1 MQAIMSTHHTELR
14 RQVNFL
20 GTLLGETIV
29 EQEGERL
36 FALVERVRHLAK
48 AGREGDA
55 AAQETLLQLI
65 EALPLED
72 ARVVVKAFASFFQL
86 VNLAEDQERVRVLHR
101 RLLQAA
107 AEGQPMSETIAD
119 AVRRLH
125 EQGLSATEVQALLDR
140 LLVVPVLTAHPTEAK
155 RRTVLIKLARIAAQ
169 LHRREFYSPTPAE
182 DAEVEALIREE
193 ITSLWQTEETRTRKP
208 TVMDEVRNGLYYF
221 EHTLFDLVPRLYADL
236 EEALA
241 RYYPG
246 VAFHIPQFLR
256 FGSWIGGDCDG
267 NPFVTPAVIEET
279 LRSHKALALRLYQQ
293 AIERMYGLL
302 STDESYGISPELRD
316 SLAADAELL
325 PDEAAHYRHLYP
337 RQPYRQKIA
346 LIYRKLQLTAEANQ
360 RPWRSDHVPQRGEYV
375 HEDAFIAD
383 LVVMQESLRRH
394 RGERLANGRLG
405 RLIMQARVFG
415 FYLATLDIRQHARR
429 HVQALAELFGRYGM
443 VTDYLNCPE
452 TERQALLTA
461 EILNPRPL
469 VPGRLDFSP
478 TTNETLE
485 VFRLIRRAHERIGKR
500 AIKSYI
506 VSMTAAPSDILA
518 VLLLAKEAGVA
529 DDLGIVPLFE
539 TLADLEAAPGI
550 MDDLF
555 ANPVYRRHLQ
565 AQGGQQQIMIG
576 YSDSNKDG
584 GYVAANWALYRAHEA
599 LAAVCARHGVVLT
612 LFHGRGGTIGRGGGP
627 ANRAILAQP
636 AGAINGRLKLT
647 EQGEVVSE
655 RFANPRVAH
664 RHLEQ
669 IIHAV
674 LLTGGRPTAPDVA
687 RIRLWQETM
696 TALSRL
702 AEAAYRDLVYRTPEL
717 LAYFQTATPIEEIGR
732 LNIASRPARR
742 QATDRIEDLR
752 AIPWSFAWT
761 QTRINLPGWYGLGA
775 ALQGWA
781 GDEPERWQRLRD
793 MYREWPFFR
802 AMIDNAQMALRK
814 ADMHIAPLYNRLAA
828 PQIAA
833 VVFPRLQAEYERTV
847 AAVLRVTG
855 YDDLLAD
862 EPWLQRSIRLRNP
875 YIDPLNYAQVALL
888 RRLRAA
894 GETDPDERLQRT
906 VWMTINGIAAGLRN
920 TG

>member
-1 MQAIMSTHHTELR
+1 MTTPHTELR

-20 GTLLGETIV
+20 GALLGETIR
-29 EQEGERL
+29 EQEGEQR
-36 FALVERVRHLAK
+36 FALVEAVRHLAK
-48 AGREGDA
+48 AGREGDT
-55 AAQETLLQLI
+55 AAQEALLQRI
-65 EALPLED
+65 ETLPLED
-72 ARVVVKAFASFFQL
+72 VRVVVKAFASFFQL
-86 VNLAEDQERVRVLHR
+86 VNLAEDQERVRVLHH
-101 RLLQAA
+101 RLQQAA
-107 AEGQPMSETIAD
+107 AAGKPMAETIAD
-119 AVRRLH
+119 AVRQLH
-125 EQGLSATEVQALLDR
+125 EQGLSAAEMQALLDR

-169 LHRREFYSPTPAE
+169 LHRCEFHAPTPAE
-182 DAEVEALIREE
+182 AAEAEAFIREE
-193 ITSLWQTEETRTRKP
+193 IASLWQTEETRIRQL

-221 EHTLFDLVPRLYADL
+221 EHTLFDLIPRLYADL

-246 VAFHIPQFLR
+246 VSFRIPQFLR
-256 FGSWIGGDCDG
+256 LGSWIGGDCDG

-279 LRSHKALALRLYQQ
+279 LRSHKALVLRLYQQ

-302 STDESYGISPELRD
+302 SSDESYGVSPELRE
-316 SLAADAELL
+316 SLEADAGLL
-325 PDEAAHYRHLYP
+325 PEEAAHYRQLYP
-337 RQPYRQKIA
+337 RQLYRQKMA

-360 RPWRSDHVPQRGEYV
+360 QPWRAEPGPRRGEYA
-375 HEDAFIAD
+375 HEDEFIAD

-394 RGERLANGRLG
+394 RGERLATGRLG
-405 RLIMQARVFG
+405 RLVNQARIFG
-415 FYLATLDIRQHARR
+415 FYLATLDIRQHAGR
-429 HVQALAELFGRYGM
+429 HAQALAELFRRYGM
-443 VTDYLNCPE
+443 VADYLRCPE
-452 TERQALLTA
+452 AERQALLTA

-485 VFRLIRRAHERIGKR
+485 VFRVIRRGHERIGKR

-518 VLLLAKEAGVA
+518 VLLLAKEAGLA

-550 MDDLF
+550 MNSLF
-555 ANPVYRRHLQ
+555 TNPVYRRHLQ
-565 AQGGQQQIMIG
+565 ALDEQQQIMIG

-599 LAAVCARHGVVLT
+599 LTSVCARHGVVLT

-636 AGAINGRLKLT
+636 PGAINGRLKLT

-674 LLTGGRPTAPDVA
+674 LLTGGRSTPLDRERQHRWQAVMTTLSHLA
-687 RIRLWQETM
+687 RQ
-696 TALSRL
+696 
-702 AEAAYRDLVYRTPEL
+702 AYRHLVYETPEL
-717 LAYFQTATPIEEIGR
+717 RLYFQTATPIAEIGR

-761 QTRINLPGWYGLGA
+761 QTRVNLPGWYGLGT
-775 ALQGWA
+775 ALQDWA
-781 GDEPERWQRLRD
+781 DNDAERWQELRD
-793 MYREWPFFR
+793 MYQGWPFFR

-814 ADMHIAPLYNRLAA
+814 ADMPIASLYTRLA
-828 PQIAA
+828 PPEIAA
-833 VVFPRLQAEYERTV
+833 VIFPRLQAEYDRTV
-847 AAVLRVTG
+847 AAVLRLTEQT
-855 YDDLLAD
+855 DLLD
-862 EPWLQRSIRLRNP
+862 NEPWLQRSIRLRNP
-875 YIDPLNYAQVALL
+875 YVDPLNYAQVALL
-888 RRLRAA
+888 RRLRAG
-894 GETDPDERLQRT
+894 GETDPDEALQRT

>member
-1 MQAIMSTHHTELR
+1 MATPYAELR

-20 GTLLGETIV
+20 GALLGETIR
-29 EQEGERL
+29 EQEGEQR
-36 FALVERVRHLAK
+36 FALVEAVRHLAK
-48 AGREGDA
+48 AGREGDTT
-55 AAQETLLQLI
+55 AQEALLQRI

-86 VNLAEDQERVRVLHR
+86 VNLAEDQERVRVLHH
-101 RLLQAA
+101 RLQQAA
-107 AEGQPMSETIAD
+107 AEGKPMSETIAD
-119 AVRRLH
+119 AVRQLH
-125 EQGLSATEVQALLDR
+125 DQGLSAAEMQALLDR

-169 LHRREFYSPTPAE
+169 LHHCEFHSPTPAE
-182 DAEVEALIREE
+182 EAEAEAFIREE
-193 ITSLWQTEETRTRKP
+193 IASLWQTEETRIRKL

-221 EHTLFDLVPRLYADL
+221 EHTLFDLIPRLYADL

-241 RYYPG
+241 RYYPD
-246 VAFHIPQFLR
+246 VSFRIPQFLR

-279 LRSHKALALRLYQQ
+279 LRSHKALVLRLYQQ

-302 STDESYGISPELRD
+302 SSDESYGVSPELRE
-316 SLAADAELL
+316 SLEADAEVL
-325 PDEAAHYRHLYP
+325 PDEAAHYRQLYP
-337 RQPYRQKIA
+337 RQLYRQKMA
-346 LIYRKLQLTAEANQ
+346 LVYRKLQLTAEANQ
-360 RPWRSDHVPQRGEYV
+360 QPWRSDPGPRRGEYA
-375 HEDAFIAD
+375 HEDEFIAD

-394 RGERLANGRLG
+394 RGERLATGRLG
-405 RLIMQARVFG
+405 RLINQARIFG

-429 HVQALAELFGRYGM
+429 HAQALAELFQRYGM
-443 VTDYLNCPE
+443 VADYFRCSE
-452 TERQALLTA
+452 AERQALLTA

-485 VFRLIRRAHERIGKR
+485 VFRVIRRGHERIGKR

-539 TLADLEAAPGI
+539 TLADLKAAPDI
-550 MDDLF
+550 MTSLF
-555 ANPVYRRHLQ
+555 TNAVYRRHLQ
-565 AQGGQQQIMIG
+565 ALDNQQQIMIG

-599 LAAVCARHGVVLT
+599 LTTVCAQHGVVLT
-612 LFHGRGGTIGRGGGP
+612 LFHGRGGTVGRGGGP

-636 AGAINGRLKLT
+636 PGAINGRLKLT

-674 LLTGGRPTAPDVA
+674 LLTGGRSTPLD
-687 RIRLWQETM
+687 RERGQRWQAIM
-696 TALSRL
+696 TTLSHL
-702 AEAAYRDLVYRTPEL
+702 AQQAYRHLVYETPEL
-717 LAYFQTATPIEEIGR
+717 RLYFQTATPIAEIGR

-761 QTRINLPGWYGLGA
+761 QTRVNLPGWYGLGT
-775 ALQGWA
+775 ALQDWA
-781 GDEPERWQRLRD
+781 DNDAERWQELQD
-793 MYREWPFFR
+793 MYQGWPFFR

-814 ADMHIAPLYNRLAA
+814 ADMSIASLYTRLA
-828 PQIAA
+828 PPEVAA
-833 VVFPRLQAEYERTV
+833 VIFPRLQAEYDRTV
-847 AAVLRVTG
+847 AAVLRLTG
-855 YDDLLAD
+855 QADLLD
-862 EPWLQRSIRLRNP
+862 NEPWLQRSIRLRNP
-875 YIDPLNYAQVALL
+875 YVDPLNYAQIALL
-888 RRLRAA
+888 RRLRAN
-894 GETDPDERLQRT
+894 GETDPDEALQRT